1 MTAIKPPETTSSAT
15 EFSGTGIIHSPAN
28 GAIAGEVQWTNPADV
43 PTIVAGLRA
52 AQREWEQRGASGRA
66 KVLARFAV
74 WLGEHRGEIE
84 ELLIKETGKSAVD
97 AAQEVPMLIMII
109 SYYIKTAEKAL
120 APEKRPAALPFMAIK
135 KITVHYRPR
144 AVVGIIA
151 PWNYPVANALMDGLG
166 ALAAGCAVLLK
177 PSERTPLTAEVLRRG
192 WQESGGPQVFELA
205 QGARAVS
212 EAVVDNVDYLQF
224 TGSSATGSKVM
235 ERAARRLTPV
245 SLELG
250 GKDPMI
256 VLEDADVDLAAHA
269 AVWGAMFNAG
279 QTCVSVERVYVLEQV
294 YDQFVQAVVR
304 DVKELQV
311 GAGEGHAFGA
321 LIDEQQL
328 SVTERHVREAVAA
341 GAKALTGG
349 QRTNTSGSFYPPTV
363 LVDVDHSMACMT
375 EETFGPT
382 LPIMKVGSVEEAIR
396 LANDSE
402 YGLSGSVFSRDFD
415 RAKEVALQLD
425 CGAVNINDVITNL
438 MCTTAP
444 MGGWKTSGIGARFGG
459 ADGLRKFCRVE
470 TVVGPRTN
478 VGAGQNYYHNSLK
491 ALKRVEQADDQD
503 GAVASASRRQVGPL
517 RALRADGA
525 VVAVRHR
532 RAGHCRADGMDT
544 DPRRRRQRIHGNGSQ
559 SGGR

>member
-1 MTAIKPPETTSSAT
+1 MAPMTAIKPPDTVPSTT
-15 EFSGTGIIHSPAN
+15 EFSGTGTILNPAT
-28 GAIAGEVQWTNPADV
+28 GAIAGQVEWTDPADV
-43 PTIVAGLRA
+43 PTIAAALRA
-52 AQREWEQRGASGRA
+52 AQREWEQRGAEGRA
-66 KVLARFAV
+66 KALARFAV
-74 WLGEHRGEIE
+74 WLGQHRGEIE

-97 AAQEVPMLIMII
+97 AAQEVPLLIMIL
-109 SYYIKTAEKAL
+109 SYYIKTMEKAL
-120 APEKRPAALPFMAIK
+120 APESRPASLPFLAIK
-135 KITVHYRPR
+135 KISVHYRPR
-144 AVVGIIA
+144 AVVAIIA
-151 PWNYPVANALMDGLG
+151 PWNYPVANALMDGIG

-192 WQESGGPQVFELA
+192 WLESGAPDVLGVV

-212 EAVVDNVDYLQF
+212 EAVVDNVDFVQF
-224 TGSSATGSKVM
+224 TGSCATGRKVM

-256 VLEDADVDLAAHA
+256 VLEDADVDLAAHG

-279 QTCVSVERVYVLEQV
+279 QTCVSVERVYVLEPI

-304 DVKELQV
+304 DVQALRV
-311 GAGEGHAFGA
+311 GAGDKHDFGA

-328 SVTERHVREAVAA
+328 AVTERHVRDAVAA
-341 GAKALTGG
+341 GARALTGG
-349 QRTNTSGSFYPPTV
+349 QRTDKSGSFYPPTV

-382 LPIMKVGSVEEAIR
+382 LPIMKVGSVDEAIR

-402 YGLSGSVFSRDFD
+402 YGLSASVFSRDMD
-415 RAKEVALQLD
+415 RAKEVALQLE

-478 VGAGQNYYHNSLK
+478 VGAGVNYYHNSQK
-491 ALKRVEQADDQD
+491 ALKLMNRMMT
-503 GAVASASRRQVGPL
+503 RL
-517 RALRADGA
+517 ALAR
-525 VVAVRHR
+525 
-532 RAGHCRADGMDT
+532 
-544 DPRRRRQRIHGNGSQ
+544 PRRVAK
-559 SGGR
+559 